1 MTPELTYLAATALL
15 TAVIWVP
22 YALNYIIVGGLLNAV
37 GPHADVEGMA
47 GWAIRMKNA
56 HTNAIENL
64 VVFAALIL
72 VVQAAGANNDTTA
85 MAAMVFFYARV
96 AHLLMH
102 TFGIPWVRTLAF
114 ATGFGCQVVLALQVL
129 M

>member
-1 MTPELTYLAATALL
+1 MTPELYYLAATSLL

-22 YALNYIIVGGLLNAV
+22 YALNYIIAGGLMNAV
-37 GPHADVEGMA
+37 GPHAEVEGMA
-47 GWAIRMKNA
+47 GWAVRMKNA
-56 HTNAIENL
+56 HANAIENL

-72 VVQAAGANNDTTA
+72 VVQAAGANNETTA
-85 MAAMVFFYARV
+85 IAAMIFFYARV
-96 AHLLMH
+96 AHLLTH

-114 ATGFGCQVVLALQVL
+114 AAGFGCQVALALQVL

>member
-1 MTPELTYLAATALL
+1 MSPELYYLAAVALL

-22 YALNYIIVGGLLNAV
+22 YALNYIIAGGLMNAV
-37 GPHADVEGMA
+37 GPHADVDNMA
-47 GWAIRMKNA
+47 GWAIRMKKA

-64 VVFAALIL
+64 VIFAPLVL
-72 VVQAAGANNDTTA
+72 VVQAAGANNETTA
-85 MAAMVFFYARV
+85 LACMVFFWARV
-96 AHLLMH
+96 AHLLTY

-114 ATGFGCQVVLALQVL
+114 AAGFACQLTLAAHVL

>member
-1 MTPELTYLAATALL
+1 MTPELYYLTASALL
-15 TAVIWVP
+15 TVIWVP

-37 GPHADVEGMA
+37 GPHADVEGMT
-47 GWAIRMKNA
+47 GWATRMKNA

-96 AHLLMH
+96 VHLLTH
-102 TFGIPWVRTLAF
+102 TFGVPWVHTLAF
-114 ATGFGCQVVLALQVL
+114 AAGFGCQVVLALQVV

>member
-1 MTPELTYLAATALL
+1 MTPELYYLAATALL

-22 YALNYIIVGGLLNAV
+22 YALNYIIAGGLMNAV
-37 GPHADVEGMA
+37 GPHADVDSMA
-47 GWAIRMKNA
+47 GWAIRMKKA
-56 HTNAIENL
+56 HANAIENL
-64 VVFAALIL
+64 VVFAALVL

-85 MAAMVFFYARV
+85 LAAMVFFWARV
-96 AHLLMH
+96 AHLLTQ

-114 ATGFGCQVVLALQVL
+114 ATGFGCQVVLALQVI